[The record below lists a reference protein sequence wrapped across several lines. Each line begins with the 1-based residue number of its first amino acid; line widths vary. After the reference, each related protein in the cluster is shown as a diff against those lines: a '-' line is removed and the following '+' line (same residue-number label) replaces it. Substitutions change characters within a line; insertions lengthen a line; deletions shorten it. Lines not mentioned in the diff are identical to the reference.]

1 MSNPTWVPISEASTR
16 FSLHPDTIR
25 RMISRGEIEAKRFG
39 PKLIRVNLG
48 SVEAAATPLA
58 VHIDHIV
65 EGAPPLT
72 SEQRERISS
81 LLRTPAPR
89 GGVSE

>member
-1 MSNPTWVPISEASTR
+1 MSNPTWVPISEASAR

-39 PKLIRVNLG
+39 PKVIRVNLG

-58 VHIDHIV
+58 LHVNRIV

-72 SEQRERISS
+72 PEQSDRIAALLSPAAGGASE
-81 LLRTPAPR
+81 
-89 GGVSE
+89 